1 MPWVQCCMQV
11 FIRVQCTY
19 RSIVPWNS
27 SSPQTAPVSTAPVAS
42 DIEKSTAALALEK
55 REPIVMKY
63 SSKSGKKGGKKV
75 TEDDGE
81 KNLVYST
88 YSTCTTSTCM
98 I

>member
-1 MPWVQCCMQV
+1 MQV

-27 SSPQTAPVSTAPVAS
+27 SPQTAPASTAPVAS

-88 YSTCTTSTCM
+88 YSTCTTSTYM